1 MAERTLKEG
10 GEKVSWAVKNLEGT
24 GENTLKSRIES
35 QRRALR
41 DFSNYYAE
49 NKGKLPV

>member
-10 GEKVSWAVKNLEGT
+10 GEKVAWSVKGAET
-24 GENTLKSRIES
+24 AENTLKSRIES

-49 NKGKLPV
+49 NKGKLA